1 METKNNISLPN
12 NLIPKIIHYC
22 WFGGKPMPELA
33 LKCIES
39 WKKFLP
45 EYELRLWNEASLS
58 QTLSPLKGGE
68 DCWLDIVPPYVK
80 EAYEARKFAFVTDY
94 VRLWALER
102 EGGIYMDTDV
112 EILRP
117 LDDLMHLPA
126 FTGYEAS
133 MSNAPVTGLMASA
146 PHGVWVME
154 QLAYYDENRHFRLED
169 GTLDMTPNTQT
180 IAKIMVDGG
189 FVINGE
195 YGVYKDDLHVF
206 PVDYFCPLTSTR
218 VLKLTKNTYCI
229 HHFAGSWVE
238 RTPWQKVK
246 QFVLH
251 KILGTKLTD
260 KLVQVKRKLWLGIK
274 RNV

>member
-1 METKNNISLPN
+1 M
-12 NLIPKIIHYC
+12 IPKIIHYC

-33 LKCIES
+33 QKCIES
-39 WKKFLP
+39 WKKYLP
-45 EYELRLWNEASLS
+45 DYELRLWNEETFDVNTA
-58 QTLSPLKGGE
+58 
-68 DCWLDIVPPYVK
+68 PYVK

-117 LDDLMHLPA
+117 LDDLLHLPA

-133 MSNAPVTGLMASA
+133 MANAPVTGLMASA
-146 PHGVWVME
+146 PHGVWVTE

-169 GTLDMTPNTQT
+169 GSLDMTPNTVT
-180 IAKIMVDGG
+180 IARIMQESG
-189 FVINGE
+189 FVIDGK
-195 YGVYKDDLHVF
+195 YGVYKNNMHVF

-238 RTPWQKVK
+238 RTLWQKIK
-246 QFVLH
+246 QFIAQ
-251 KILGTKLTD
+251 KILGAKLTD
-260 KLVQVKRKLWLGIK
+260 KLVGVKRRFVHNNIK
-274 RNV
+274 